1 MNRASTSQLL
11 PGGVYYISLREKA
24 IYVDV
29 YHEFSTYMYNLI
41 ISMYIYIHTFI
52 HTATPVA
59 YGYHIFRSPV
69 MW

>member
-41 ISMYIYIHTFI
+41 TSMCMYIYIYI
-52 HTATPVA
+52 
-59 YGYHIFRSPV
+59 YI
-69 MW
+69 